1 MQAHSTLLAKTR
13 YCTVKRITYAC
24 FVLPALI
31 LYLITVVFPFFQ
43 GIPYSL
49 TNWNLVSSQSQ
60 FVGLKNYL
68 SMLKSTSFWKS
79 ISNTFQFAAYYIV
92 FANLIAVPWYS
103 CPMSSAC

>member
-43 GIPYSL
+43 GFSGM
-49 TNWNLVSSQSQ
+49 VCR
-60 FVGLKNYL
+60 LK
-68 SMLKSTSFWKS
+68 MEKTR
-79 ISNTFQFAAYYIV
+79 V
-92 FANLIAVPWYS
+92 FPAMKIL
-103 CPMSSAC
+103 